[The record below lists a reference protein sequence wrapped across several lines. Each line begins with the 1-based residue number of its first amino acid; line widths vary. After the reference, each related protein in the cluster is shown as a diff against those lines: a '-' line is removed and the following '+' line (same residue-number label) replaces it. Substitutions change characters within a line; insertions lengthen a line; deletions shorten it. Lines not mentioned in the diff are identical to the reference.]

1 MGRGLGVSQYSS
13 FHVYCALTI
22 PSRHSDRESV
32 WEFDTFRNQWEN
44 QQAPSIN
51 DPGLLNA
58 SEVNQL
64 PRSLRS
70 LFDDPSAL
78 PPNPMQMG
86 AFGRAPSPYDTSF
99 AAASI
104 PPPWATSI
112 TPSGEA
118 QGPLGVPDF
127 SMDVGDTIR
136 KPPAQITI
144 PSDGS
149 ESHAS
154 SGHDDETLTES
165 PEEEHGG
172 FVPSSPTVKFPPLS
186 TVSPITAQRS
196 PSRQDSDSATPTT
209 PHRRFPPRGAS
220 PAPSPIS
227 VNNGYVFPA
236 LDPPSAVPVPPL
248 PASATSGHQR
258 LPALYPGASPLSSR
272 QAAAGTNMAQPFTRS
287 LGSLAAPSETSS
299 LSSPSPSSTSTST
312 PHLSTASQ
320 SSAALRR
327 PSIGR
332 QASMTSLESASST
345 SHVALRS
352 AAGSSLG
359 GIPPS
364 PSLSNSSPRQLPAR
378 AQTQAMTT
386 LAPTQLSAQARGYRS
401 EPEDGMSRGARVD
414 SPNTPST
421 IRPVR
426 RQPSPSGR
434 APLRVS
440 LPTPRK
446 WLGRSPKH

>member
-1 MGRGLGVSQYSS
+1 M
-13 FHVYCALTI
+13 
-22 PSRHSDRESV
+22 
-32 WEFDTFRNQWEN
+32 
-44 QQAPSIN
+44 N
-51 DPGLLNA
+51 DSGLLNA

-70 LFDDPSAL
+70 LFDDPSAP

-104 PPPWATSI
+104 PEQRPPPWATSVA
-112 TPSGEA
+112 SNGGA
-118 QGPLGVPDF
+118 QGPLGAPDF
-127 SMDVGDTIR
+127 TMDIGDTIR

-144 PSDGS
+144 PPDGS

-172 FVPSSPTVKFPPLS
+172 FVPSSPTIKFPPLS
-186 TVSPITAQRS
+186 TASPIAAQRS
-196 PSRQDSDSATPTT
+196 PPRQDSDSATPTT
-209 PHRRFPPRGAS
+209 PQRRFPPRGPS

-248 PASATSGHQR
+248 PASAASAHQR

-272 QAAAGTNMAQPFTRS
+272 QLAAGTNAAQPVTRS
-287 LGSLAAPSETSS
+287 LGSLAAPSETPS
-299 LSSPSPSSTSTST
+299 LPFPSPSPSSTST

-332 QASMTSLESASST
+332 QASMTNLESASST
-345 SHVALRS
+345 NHVALRS
-352 AAGSSLG
+352 AAGSSLA

-378 AQTQAMTT
+378 AQTQAMAS
-386 LAPTQLSAQARGYRS
+386 LAPIQPSAQARGYRS
-401 EPEDGMSRGARVD
+401 EPEDGMSRGA
-414 SPNTPST
+414 SINASTPST

-434 APLRVS
+434 VPLRVS
-440 LPTPRK
+440 PFPSLSAS
-446 WLGRSPKH
+446 WAAVINANDLF